1 MDIVERLRRL
11 NRQLGDEA
19 ADEIERLRLALAY
32 RRRAVEADND
42 LYEGADEIERLR
54 LALAC
59 RRRSV
64 EDCVLCC
71 GERPAGSTGSTI
83 GVVLV
88 HEGGV
93 REATRILCPRCGG
106 IGKEGGGR

>member
-19 ADEIERLRLALAY
+19 ADEIERLRLALAE
-32 RRRAVEADND
+32 RRRAWEMCCAAGVPSPE
-42 LYEGADEIERLR
+42 
-54 LALAC
+54 
-59 RRRSV
+59 SV
-64 EDCVLCC
+64 EDCDLCW

-93 REATRILCPRCGG
+93 REATRIRCPRCGG
-106 IGKEGGGR
+106 TGKAQKEAEDEQQR